1 LARGKKKRRPYLPI
15 LFTAICLIW
24 TFVTVMDVRRG
35 NASYSAVDGFALGVQ
50 FVTAFMLWR
59 WWLRRRKT

>member
-1 LARGKKKRRPYLPI
+1 